1 MLTLRVNGTLHQLE
15 VDPGTPLLW
24 VLREQLGLAG
34 TKFSCGIGEC
44 GACTVHVDGKRALS
58 CVTPVADVSG
68 KDVTTIEGLKGPL
81 SDALRHAWIEEDVPQ
96 CGYCQPGQIMS
107 AAALL
112 ASKPRPSDADIDT
125 ALSGVLCRC
134 GTYPAIRRAIHRVSR
149 EV

>member
-1 MLTLRVNGTLHQLE
+1 
-15 VDPGTPLLW
+15 
-24 VLREQLGLAG
+24 
-34 TKFSCGIGEC
+34 
-44 GACTVHVDGKRALS
+44 VHVDGKPTLS
-58 CVTPVADVSG
+58 CVTPVGDVSG

-81 SDALRHAWIEEDVPQ
+81 ADTLRHAWIEEDVPQ

-112 ASKPRPSDADIDT
+112 ASKPRPSDADVDV

-134 GTYPAIRRAIHRVSR
+134 GTYPAIRRAIHRVSG